1 MLPLSP
7 APRVW
12 LLVAI
17 AAAALVLGS
26 CNILGPAS
34 YLAFG
39 KPKVEAQYQLLD
51 RPTVVFV
58 DDQSDAI
65 PLNATR
71 VRRTIADKISTELMA
86 RDLVT
91 NVISSRDAMALAR
104 QRDREDK
111 LLAIDD
117 IGDAAGAEQVIYVQ
131 MMSFLGSPDGYT
143 PKPTVSCRVKVIDV
157 ARRTRVFPAPDAAG
171 AWREVAVV
179 APAINVEQYRT
190 AAGRRQIEQM
200 LALLTADRVTK
211 LFYRHV
217 SEEVGSRLQPR

>member
-17 AAAALVLGS
+17 GAAALVLGS

-58 DDQSDAI
+58 DDRSDAI

-104 QRDREDK
+104 QRDREGR
-111 LLAIDD
+111 LLAIGD

-131 MMSFLGSPDGYT
+131 MVSFLGSPDGYT
-143 PKPTVSCRVKVIDV
+143 PKATASCRVKIIDV
-157 ARRTRVFPAPDAAG
+157 ARRSRVFPPPDAER
-171 AWREVAVV
+171 AWHDVTVE
-179 APAINVEQYRT
+179 APLGSTAQYRT
-190 AAGRRQIEQM
+190 RSGRRQIEQM
-200 LALLTADRVTK
+200 LALLTADQVAK

-217 SEEVGSRLQPR
+217 HEEVGSRLRPR

>member
-1 MLPLSP
+1 MPPLSP
-7 APRVW
+7 APRLW
-12 LLVAI
+12 LLVAV
-17 AAAALVLGS
+17 AAAALILGS

-39 KPKVEAQYQLLD
+39 GPKVEAQYQLLD

-65 PLNATR
+65 PLHATR

-104 QRDREDK
+104 QRDREGQ
-111 LLAIDD
+111 LLAIGD

-131 MMSFLGSPDGYT
+131 LVSFLGSPDGYT
-143 PKPTVSCRVKVIDV
+143 PKPTASCRVKVIDV
-157 ARRTRVFPAPDAAG
+157 VRRTRVFPAPDAER
-171 AWREVAVV
+171 AWHDVTVV
-179 APAINVEQYRT
+179 VPAINVEQYRT
-190 AAGRRQIEQM
+190 SSGRRQIEQM
-200 LALLTADRVTK
+200 LALLTADQVAK

-217 SEEVGSRLQPR
+217 RDEIGSRLRPR

>member
-1 MLPLSP
+1 MSPLCP
-7 APRVW
+7 APRLR
-12 LLVAI
+12 LLVVI
-17 AAAALVLGS
+17 AAAPLVLGS

-39 KPKVEAQYQLLD
+39 APKVEAQYHLLD

-65 PLNATR
+65 PLHATR

-143 PKPTVSCRVKVIDV
+143 PKPTATCRVKVIDV
-157 ARRTRVFPAPDAAG
+157 ARRTRLFPAPDAVG

-179 APAINVEQYRT
+179 VPVISREQYRT
-190 AAGRRQIEQM
+190 ASGRRQIEQM
-200 LALLTADRVTK
+200 LALLTADQVAK

-217 SEEVGSRLQPR
+217 HEEIGSRLRPR

>member
-58 DDQSDAI
+58 DDRSDAI

-86 RDLVT
+86 RELVT

-143 PKPTVSCRVKVIDV
+143 PKPTATCRVKVIDV
-157 ARRTRVFPAPDAAG
+157 ARRTRLFPAPDAVG

-179 APAINVEQYRT
+179 VPVISREQYRT
-190 AAGRRQIEQM
+190 ASGRRQIEQM
-200 LALLTADRVTK
+200 LALLTADQVAK

-217 SEEVGSRLQPR
+217 HEEIGSRLQPR

>member
-7 APRVW
+7 APPVW

-58 DDQSDAI
+58 DDRSDAI

-104 QRDREDK
+104 QRDREGQ
-111 LLAIDD
+111 LLAIGD
-117 IGDAAGAEQVIYVQ
+117 IGAAAGAEQVIYVQ
-131 MMSFLGSPDGYT
+131 MVSFLGSPDGYT
-143 PKPTVSCRVKVIDV
+143 PKPTASCRVKVIDV
-157 ARRTRVFPAPDAAG
+157 ARRTRLFPAPDAVR
-171 AWREVAVV
+171 AWHGVTVQASLGSTQ
-179 APAINVEQYRT
+179 QYRT
-190 AAGRRQIEQM
+190 PAGRRQIEQM
-200 LALLTADRVTK
+200 LALLTADQVAK

-217 SEEVGSRLQPR
+217 REEVGSRLQPR

>member
-1 MLPLSP
+1 MPPLSL
-7 APRVW
+7 ALRVW

-26 CNILGPAS
+26 CNILVPAS

-39 KPKVEAQYQLLD
+39 QPKMEAQYPLLD

-104 QRDREDK
+104 QRDREGR
-111 LLAIDD
+111 LLAIGD
-117 IGDAAGAEQVIYVQ
+117 IGDAAGAEQVIYVEIV
-131 MMSFLGSPDGYT
+131 SFLGSPDGYT
-143 PKPTVSCRVKVIDV
+143 PKPTASCRVKVLDV
-157 ARRTRVFPAPDAAG
+157 ARRTRLFPPADAER
-171 AWREVAVV
+171 AWRQVAVV

-190 AAGRRQIEQM
+190 SSGRRQIQQM
-200 LALLTADRVTK
+200 LALLTADQVAK
-211 LFYRHV
+211 LFYRHDHV
-217 SEEVGSRLQPR
+217 PVGSRLQPR

>member
-1 MLPLSP
+1 MSPLCP
-7 APRVW
+7 APRLR
-12 LLVAI
+12 LLVVI
-17 AAAALVLGS
+17 AAAALGLGS

-39 KPKVEAQYQLLD
+39 APKVEAQYQLLD

-86 RDLVT
+86 RDLVI

-131 MMSFLGSPDGYT
+131 MMSFRGSPDGYT
-143 PKPTVSCRVKVIDV
+143 PKPTAICRVKVIDV
-157 ARRTRVFPAPDAAG
+157 ARRTRLFPAPDAER
-171 AWREVAVV
+171 AWHDVS
-179 APAINVEQYRT
+179 VEAFVSSTQQYRT
-190 AAGRRQIEQM
+190 PSGRRQIEQM
-200 LALLTADRVTK
+200 LALLTADRVAK

-217 SEEVGSRLQPR
+217 PEPVGSRLQPR